1 MINRLTEYSEESKL
15 KSVDLVLEAF
25 KLMENRELNSASNLL
40 EEIKKKL
47 EKEFTKSETYK
58 EKIIVTKICIFVDGL
73 IKCYNPE
80 KEMFLRSD
88 LLPLLK
94 REKIKNKIKK
104 YLTRINEHSARK
116 RSDSTWKK
124 FGKSTIERKKEN
136 QFDAGMFFLCE
147 M

>member
-1 MINRLTEYSEESKL
+1 MIHILTAYSEDSKL

-25 KLMENRELNSASNLL
+25 NHMEKREINDVVSLL

-80 KEMFLRSD
+80 KEIFLRSD
-88 LLPLLK
+88 LLPQVK
-94 REKIKNKIKK
+94 REKIKNKIRK
-104 YLTRINEHSARK
+104 YLARINEHSARK

-124 FGKSTIERKKEN
+124 FGKSTIDRKKEN
-136 QFDAGMFFLCE
+136 QFDAGMYLPFDS
-147 M
+147 